1 MKKVDDCV
9 NFFILGWVIF
19 DNISHQR
26 LWKQF
31 MKAKSIKKFIF
42 SFEIMALSCH
52 NVRS

>member
-1 MKKVDDCV
+1 MTIAST
-9 NFFILGWVIF
+9 FLFWVGLFF

-31 MKAKSIKKFIF
+31 MKAKFIKKFIF